1 MKWWFNLPLYTK
13 IAIGGLIGIVVGFIL
28 GENAKYLEPVG
39 TLFINLLKMLII
51 PLVVTSVLAGVLK
64 MKDAKSVGKIGG
76 GFLLYLVMTS
86 FIATSLGVIVALIL
100 QPGKG
105 LQSLLD
111 HGETVE
117 AAEFSFVEHFLTW
130 IPTNIFQSLA
140 NMEMLPIILFT
151 VFIGLVMITLG
162 ENNVPTV
169 TKFVNE
175 SANIMLKLTSYV
187 ILLAPYGILALLANL
202 VGTFGSDMLSAVIKF
217 VIADYIALILVLLIA
232 YPIILKVTT
241 GLSPIQFY
249 KNIYPSM
256 LFAFTTSTSTAT
268 IPVSLQVTKN
278 NLGISQKTS
287 GFTIPFGAT
296 ANMDGFA
303 VAIGVISVF
312 AANLYNIPITFTMIL
327 QFVLLGLV
335 LSIGAAGVRGAGI
348 VMSIV
353 LLEALGMP
361 LLIIPILA
369 AIWPVIDMGHTT
381 LNIAGDLT
389 GTTVVAKKN
398 NDLNEAV
405 FNSTNNPKIDT
416 SSEEVF

>member
-1 MKWWFNLPLYTK
+1 MKWWFNLPLYTQ

-232 YPIILKVTT
+232 YPVILKVTT

>member
-1 MKWWFNLPLYTK
+1 MKWWLNLPLYTQ
-13 IAIGGLIGIVVGFIL
+13 IAIGGVIGIIVGFLL

-51 PLVVTSVLAGVLK
+51 PLVVTSVLAGILK

-76 GFLLYLVMTS
+76 GFLLYLVLTS
-86 FIATSLGVIVALIL
+86 FIATSTGVIVALIL

-117 AAEFSFVEHFLTW
+117 AAEFSFVEHFMTW

-140 NMEMLPIILFT
+140 NMDMLPIILFT

-162 ENNVPTV
+162 ENSVPTV

-187 ILLAPYGILALLANL
+187 ILLAPYGIFALLASL
-202 VGTFGSDMLSAVIKF
+202 VGTFGSEMLSAVIKF
-217 VIADYIALILVLLIA
+217 VIADYIALILVLLIV

-241 GLSPIQFY
+241 GLNPVQFY

-268 IPVSLQVTKN
+268 IPVSMQVSKN

-312 AANLYNIPITFTMIL
+312 AANLYNIPITIGMIL

>member
-1 MKWWFNLPLYTK
+1 MKWWFNLPLYTQ
-13 IAIGGLIGIVVGFIL
+13 IAIGGLIGIALGFLL

-51 PLVVTSVLAGVLK
+51 PLVVTSVLAGILK

-76 GFLLYLVMTS
+76 GFLLYLILTS
-86 FIATSLGVIVALIL
+86 FIATSIGVLVALVL

-117 AAEFSFVEHFLTW
+117 AAEFSFVDHFLTW

-162 ENNVPTV
+162 EHNVPTV

-175 SANIMLKLTSYV
+175 SANIMLKLTSF
-187 ILLAPYGILALLANL
+187 IIQLAPYGILALLASL

-217 VIADYIALILVLLIA
+217 VIADYIALILVLLIV

-312 AANLYNIPITFTMIL
+312 AANLYNIPITLSMIL

-389 GTTVVAKKN
+389 GTTVVAKRN

-405 FNSTNNPKIDT
+405 FNSSNNPKVDT

>member
-1 MKWWFNLPLYTK
+1 MKWWFNLPLYTQ
-13 IAIGGLIGIVVGFIL
+13 IAIGGLIGIIVGFIL
-28 GENAKYLEPVG
+28 GENAKYLEPAG

-51 PLVVTSVLAGVLK
+51 PLVVTSVLAGILK

-76 GFLLYLVMTS
+76 GFLLYLIMTS

-105 LQSLLD
+105 LESILN

-151 VFIGLVMITLG
+151 VFVGLVMITLG

-217 VIADYIALILVLLIA
+217 VLADYIALILVLLIA

-312 AANLYNIPITFTMIL
+312 AANLYNIPITFGMIL

-389 GTTVVAKKN
+389 GTTVIAKKN

-405 FNSTNNPKIDT
+405 FNSSNNPKVDT

>member
-1 MKWWFNLPLYTK
+1 MKWWFNLPLYTQ
-13 IAIGGLIGIVVGFIL
+13 IAIGGLIGIALGFLL

-51 PLVVTSVLAGVLK
+51 PLVVTSVLAGILK

-76 GFLLYLVMTS
+76 GFLLYLILTS
-86 FIATSLGVIVALIL
+86 FIATSIGVLVALVL

-117 AAEFSFVEHFLTW
+117 AAEFSFVDHFLTW

-162 ENNVPTV
+162 EHNVPTV

-175 SANIMLKLTSYV
+175 SANIMLKLTSF
-187 ILLAPYGILALLANL
+187 IIQLAPYGILALLASL

-217 VIADYIALILVLLIA
+217 VIADYIALILVLLIV

-312 AANLYNIPITFTMIL
+312 AANLYNIPITLSMIL

-405 FNSTNNPKIDT
+405 FNSSNNPKVDT

>member
-1 MKWWFNLPLYTK
+1 MKWWFNLPLYTQ

-39 TLFINLLKMLII
+39 SLFINLLKMLII

-64 MKDAKSVGKIGG
+64 MKDAKSVGRIGG
-76 GFLLYLVMTS
+76 GFLLYLITTS
-86 FIATSLGVIVALIL
+86 FIATSFGVGIALIV

-105 LQSLLD
+105 LESLLD

-151 VFIGLVMITLG
+151 VFIGVVMLTLG
-162 ENNVPTV
+162 EKNTLTV
-169 TKFVNE
+169 TNFVNE
-175 SANIMLKLTSYV
+175 SANIMLKMTNFI

-202 VGTFGSDMLSAVIKF
+202 VGTFGSDMLAAVVKF
-217 VIADYIALILVLLIA
+217 VVADYIALVLVLLIA

-241 GLSPIQFY
+241 GLNPVRFY
-249 KNIYPSM
+249 RNIYPSM

-312 AANLYNIPITFTMIL
+312 AANLYNIPITFSMIL

-389 GTTVVAKKN
+389 GTTVIAKKN
-398 NDLNEAV
+398 NDLNEAI
-405 FNSTNNPKIDT
+405 FNSSNNPKVDT
-416 SSEEVF
+416 SSEEAF

>member
-1 MKWWFNLPLYTK
+1 MKWWFNLPLYTQ
-13 IAIGGLIGIVVGFIL
+13 IAIGGLLGIILGFLL

-51 PLVVTSVLAGVLK
+51 PLVVTSVLAGILK

-76 GFLLYLVMTS
+76 GFSLYLVITS
-86 FIATSLGVIVALIL
+86 FIATSFGVIVALIL

-105 LQSLLD
+105 LQSLLN

-117 AAEFSFVEHFLTW
+117 AGEFSFVEHFMTW

-140 NMEMLPIILFT
+140 NMDMLPIILFT

-162 ENNVPTV
+162 EKNVPMV

-175 SANIMLKLTSYV
+175 SANIMLKLTSFV
-187 ILLAPYGILALLANL
+187 ITLAPYGILALIASL

-217 VIADYIALILVLLIA
+217 VVADYIALILVLLIA

-268 IPVSLQVTKN
+268 IPVSMQVAKN

-312 AANLYNIPITFTMIL
+312 AANLYNIPITFGMIL

-335 LSIGAAGVRGAGI
+335 LSVGAAGVRGAGI
-348 VMSIV
+348 VLSIV

-398 NDLNEAV
+398 DDLNEAV
-405 FNSTNNPKIDT
+405 FNSNNNPKVDT